1 MTIYNIW
8 LCTVCTVRKKKCHAI
23 SAFQAL
29 MGMKRKAAIFLIF
42 AALFCVSK
50 DGMGLVFQNARWYNI
65 TIYTVSKDIYF
76 RFYMV
81 KI

>member
-1 MTIYNIW
+1 M
-8 LCTVCTVRKKKCHAI
+8 RKKKSHAS

>member
-1 MTIYNIW
+1 
-8 LCTVCTVRKKKCHAI
+8 
-23 SAFQAL
+23 

-65 TIYTVSKDIYF
+65 IIYNYNYSVINS
-76 RFYMV
+76 V
-81 KI
+81 KIKLTPL

>member
-1 MTIYNIW
+1 
-8 LCTVCTVRKKKCHAI
+8 
-23 SAFQAL
+23 
-29 MGMKRKAAIFLIF
+29 MGMKKEKPQKFLIF

>member
-1 MTIYNIW
+1 M
-8 LCTVCTVRKKKCHAI
+8 RKKKCHAS

-76 RFYMV
+76 QRAAGGGKAFIWSKY
-81 KI
+81 KF